1 MSRKLCNRTTEN
13 RQYGYSKSWIVSINM
28 DLSNMSISQVEKL
41 WNAGKI
47 STEQVDIYIKM
58 WNADGTKFSIAKR
71 MCNYI
76 RIS

>member
-1 MSRKLCNRTTEN
+1 
-13 RQYGYSKSWIVSINM
+13 M